1 MWLFLTFCVGFIG
14 FVNILHSQNYV
25 QTKNGRLLFKSNT
38 THFTSF
44 RAPQNQ
50 NSTFHYIFPTVAG
63 TSGQVLSTDGSG
75 QLSWA
80 SGISADAISLQS
92 NSVAT
97 TAPTDGQALIWN
109 GTTSKWEPSNPTN
122 SVKKLILSEGTSLDI
137 DLLETGGEIND
148 MSISDH
154 SFFRLISGSSMV
166 DITGIGNGENG
177 RVIYFLNTS
186 GSNQKFLQEDP
197 RSSVNNQLILGI
209 GSITI
214 GNKGTATFIY
224 SNVVN
229 KWVLIAKNG

>member
-1 MWLFLTFCVGFIG
+1 MRIFLTFCVGFIG
-14 FVNILHSQNYV
+14 FVNILHSQSYV

-38 THFTSF
+38 THFSSF
-44 RAPQNQ
+44 RAPLNQ
-50 NSTFHYIFPTVAG
+50 TSTFHYILPTVAG

-80 SGISADAISLQS
+80 SGVGSDAISLQS

-97 TAPTDGQALIWN
+97 TAPTNGDALIWN
-109 GTTSKWEPSNPTN
+109 GTTSKWEPSNPTS
-122 SVKKLILSEGTSLDI
+122 SVKKLVLSEGTSLDI
-137 DLLETGGEIND
+137 DLLESSGEIND
-148 MSISDH
+148 MAITDH
-154 SFFRLISGSSMV
+154 SFFRLISGSTMV

-177 RVIYFLNTS
+177 RVVYFLNTS
-186 GSNQKFLQEDP
+186 GSNQKFLQEDS

-209 GSITI
+209 SSITV

-224 SNVVN
+224 STVIN